1 MTSFN
6 DIQFAYP
13 QFFWLLLLIPAL
25 LVWHFRIS
33 QKRKINLQISTTETF
48 IHYKKT
54 FRQQFAWLPLT
65 SRMLAIVF
73 MVIALARP
81 QSASRGQEVTTE
93 GISIVLALDISGSM
107 LAEDFKPNRIEA
119 AKNVAL
125 DFIDQ
130 RPNDLIGLVIFSG
143 ESFTQCPLTSDHAV
157 LKNLM
162 QNIKSGMLV
171 DGTSLGEGLATAVNR
186 LKDAKTK
193 SKVIILLT
201 DGVNNGGSIAP
212 QTAGEIAKT
221 FGIRVYT
228 VGIGTN
234 GMAPY
239 PFRTP
244 YGIQYQNM
252 EVKIDEDVMKQIS
265 NETDAKYFRATGNN
279 KLKNTFSEIDK
290 LEKTKIEVTE
300 FRRHSEEY
308 LNYAIAACC
317 FLLLELLLRNTIL
330 RSVP

>member
-1 MTSFN
+1 MV
-6 DIQFAYP
+6 P
-13 QFFWLLLLIPAL
+13 LL
-25 LVWHFRIS
+25 
-33 QKRKINLQISTTETF
+33 RKQQEKLQ
-48 IHYKKT
+48 
-54 FRQQFAWLPLT
+54 
-65 SRMLAIVF
+65 
-73 MVIALARP
+73 
-81 QSASRGQEVTTE
+81 
-93 GISIVLALDISGSM
+93 
-107 LAEDFKPNRIEA
+107 
-119 AKNVAL
+119 
-125 DFIDQ
+125 
-130 RPNDLIGLVIFSG
+130 
-143 ESFTQCPLTSDHAV
+143 
-157 LKNLM
+157 
-162 QNIKSGMLV
+162 
-171 DGTSLGEGLATAVNR
+171 
-186 LKDAKTK
+186 
-193 SKVIILLT
+193 
-201 DGVNNGGSIAP
+201 
-212 QTAGEIAKT
+212 KT

-308 LNYAIAACC
+308 LPYAIAACC